1 MNSSISCPTFSSCSL
16 DTGNQS
22 GATCSGAEASGEDV
36 EEGITYRWGVK
47 RPGRDRW
54 HNPDGSLIDR
64 GRGRPPQPGPA
75 LLEVVPGLAPVPE
88 DDLIDG
94 PDQGPPFAVTGLN
107 PDAPSP
113 ALKCVTFYGREF
125 LVRSNKDTES
135 GESTT
140 AGEESDDVDHESLD
154 TSSSESQVSSEG
166 FWKQG
171 QWQARP
177 PRRSQRRME
186 RMQTY
191 FRGEWKPRW
200 LEEYISQKKDRD
212 AQREQGEK
220 SGLAVGQDTSPL
232 TSSSVTPFVDED
244 PLEQTADPDQWED
257 WEWGFQQEDGGTS
270 SWWASW
276 SSSSPSW
283 SSWSSPSA
291 WWNSETTSWDW
302 QGGEPTEEEVLEEW
316 PWPGEASSSTSTS
329 TTTTSGLVPHLPHL
343 PPNSGLFPEVRE
355 LGVSAGEE
363 MEETWLMQLT
373 NSERALL
380 SESGVP
386 TATVNRMETLLDT
399 MERQQQEGRGA
410 EGRWALGCFLSR
422 AAGGLEAL
430 DRVVG
435 VLQRRLQP
443 RGYWPVRRV
452 PRSEQMRWQLFQWGR
467 NQRDLLLGVF
477 ERHLDVG
484 MVPDDT
490 NLEAG
495 EGHIGGEPEAS
506 SPASLVATEAAP
518 STPGERDSITP
529 TTSARE
535 GFGRDTQ
542 ASSSEGTSDRALN
555 SEGELVSVPSVA
567 EDPNLSPRGPP
578 PPLPVVTGTFES
590 ALAGGI
596 HGVWVDPEDPHV
608 ASGDVASSSSSD
620 SSASRESE
628 SAADSRLAARS
639 TLTSTS
645 SLTMST
651 TSDASLGSV
660 TCPTLVEEVV
670 SLSSSAV
677 WTPTSMSSSASWTAM
692 TSSTGTTFSSTSSG
706 DRTLR

>member
-1 MNSSISCPTFSSCSL
+1 MPSFLKVVFQPPRST
-16 DTGNQS
+16 
-22 GATCSGAEASGEDV
+22 E
-36 EEGITYRWGVK
+36 W
-47 RPGRDRW
+47 RPSW
-54 HNPDGSLIDR
+54 TPW
-64 GRGRPPQPGPA
+64 
-75 LLEVVPGLAPVPE
+75 
-88 DDLIDG
+88 
-94 PDQGPPFAVTGLN
+94 
-107 PDAPSP
+107 
-113 ALKCVTFYGREF
+113 
-125 LVRSNKDTES
+125 
-135 GESTT
+135 
-140 AGEESDDVDHESLD
+140 SD
-154 TSSSESQVSSEG
+154 SSEKG
-166 FWKQG
+166 
-171 QWQARP
+171 
-177 PRRSQRRME
+177 
-186 RMQTY
+186 
-191 FRGEWKPRW
+191 
-200 LEEYISQKKDRD
+200 
-212 AQREQGEK
+212 
-220 SGLAVGQDTSPL
+220 
-232 TSSSVTPFVDED
+232 
-244 PLEQTADPDQWED
+244 
-257 WEWGFQQEDGGTS
+257 
-270 SWWASW
+270 
-276 SSSSPSW
+276 
-283 SSWSSPSA
+283 
-291 WWNSETTSWDW
+291 
-302 QGGEPTEEEVLEEW
+302 
-316 PWPGEASSSTSTS
+316 
-329 TTTTSGLVPHLPHL
+329 
-343 PPNSGLFPEVRE
+343 
-355 LGVSAGEE
+355 
-363 MEETWLMQLT
+363 
-373 NSERALL
+373 
-380 SESGVP
+380 
-386 TATVNRMETLLDT
+386 
-399 MERQQQEGRGA
+399 GA

-467 NQRDLLLGVF
+467 NPRDLLLGVF

-555 SEGELVSVPSVA
+555 SEGELVSVPSAA
-567 EDPNLSPRGPP
+567 EDPNMSPRGPP

-608 ASGDVASSSSSD
+608 ASGDVAASSSSSD

-628 SAADSRLAARS
+628 SAADSRLAAGS

-645 SLTMST
+645 SLTMLT

-670 SLSSSAV
+670 TLSSSAS
-677 WTPTSMSSSASWTAM
+677 WSPTSTSSSASWTAM
-692 TSSTGTTFSSTSSG
+692 TSSTGNTFSSTSG
-706 DRTLR
+706 DSTAWAGSQIEP